1 MWAKFIATKIVES
14 NNLTQIEE
22 KALLFEIVENS
33 LIEEP
38 NLILRFIKMPL
49 INHSNLEIEEN
60 IMRN

>member
-1 MWAKFIATKIVES
+1 MWAKLIATKIVES
-14 NNLTQIEE
+14 NNLTRIEE

-38 NLILRFIKMPL
+38 NLILKFIKMPL
-49 INHSNLEIEEN
+49 INHDNLEIEES